1 MRIRGV
7 WRPCYFLTFWL
18 SQRCRIPR
26 LTPWGYTIC
35 AMKLALALALLAP
48 LYAQDVETKL
58 VIAGDV
64 AHPLT
69 LSKEELAKMPR
80 TSVTV
85 KGEDDTETTYEG
97 VLLYDILKQ
106 AGAPLDKQ
114 LMGKAL
120 ASYVLAEARD
130 GYQVVYT
137 LTELD
142 PSFTSNKIIVAD
154 TVNGKPLFPYQ
165 GPLRLV
171 VPGEKKGA
179 RSLRMLEKITV
190 VRLRK

>member
-1 MRIRGV
+1 
-7 WRPCYFLTFWL
+7 
-18 SQRCRIPR
+18 
-26 LTPWGYTIC
+26 
-35 AMKLALALALLAP
+35 MKFALALAFLAP
-48 LYAQDVETKL
+48 LYAQEGDAKL
-58 VIAGDV
+58 IIAGDV
-64 AHPLT
+64 DHPLT
-69 LSKEELAKMPR
+69 LTKGDLSKMPR
-80 TSVTV
+80 TSVTISDN
-85 KGEDDTETTYEG
+85 GADTTYEG

-120 ASYVLAEARD
+120 ASYLLAEARD

-154 TVNGKPLFPYQ
+154 TVNGKPLFQYQ

-171 VPGEKKGA
+171 VPNEKKGA
-179 RSLRMLEKITV
+179 RSIRMLEKITV

>member
-1 MRIRGV
+1 MR
-7 WRPCYFLTFWL
+7 L
-18 SQRCRIPR
+18 S
-26 LTPWGYTIC
+26 
-35 AMKLALALALLAP
+35 LALVILAP
-48 LYAQDVETKL
+48 LYAQDADAKL
-58 VIAGDV
+58 TIAGDV
-64 AHPLT
+64 TTPLT
-69 LSKEELAKMPR
+69 LAKADLAKLPR

-85 KGEDDTETTYEG
+85 KADGTDENTTYEG

-106 AGAPLDKQ
+106 AGAPLGKQ

-137 LTELD
+137 LTEFD
-142 PSFTSNKIIVAD
+142 PSFTDNKIIVAD
-154 TVNGKPLFPYQ
+154 TVNGKPLFQYQ
-165 GPLRLV
+165 GPFRLV

-179 RSLRMLEKITV
+179 RSIRMLEKITV

>member
-1 MRIRGV
+1 
-7 WRPCYFLTFWL
+7 
-18 SQRCRIPR
+18 
-26 LTPWGYTIC
+26 
-35 AMKLALALALLAP
+35 MKLALALAFLAP
-48 LYAQDVETKL
+48 LYAQDADAKL
-58 VIAGDV
+58 IIAGDV
-64 AHPLT
+64 THPLT
-69 LSKEELAKMPR
+69 LTKDDLAKMPR

-85 KGEDDTETTYEG
+85 KGEGSDATETTYEG
-97 VLLYDILKQ
+97 VLLYDVLKQ

-154 TVNGKPLFPYQ
+154 TIDGKPLFSYQ

-171 VPGEKKGA
+171 VPGEKKGG
-179 RSLRMLEKITV
+179 RSIRMLEKITV

>member
-1 MRIRGV
+1 M
-7 WRPCYFLTFWL
+7 F
-18 SQRCRIPR
+18 
-26 LTPWGYTIC
+26 
-35 AMKLALALALLAP
+35 AMKLALALVLLAP
-48 LYAQDVETKL
+48 LPGQDADAKL
-58 VIAGDV
+58 IVAGDV
-64 AHPLT
+64 STPLT
-69 LSKEELAKMPR
+69 LTKADLAKMPR
-80 TSVTV
+80 TSVSV
-85 KGEDDTETTYEG
+85 KGEGDEEATYEG
-97 VLLYDILKQ
+97 VLLYEILKQ

-154 TVNGKPLFPYQ
+154 TVNGKPLFQYQ

-179 RSLRMLEKITV
+179 RSIRMLEKITV

>member
-1 MRIRGV
+1 
-7 WRPCYFLTFWL
+7 
-18 SQRCRIPR
+18 
-26 LTPWGYTIC
+26 
-35 AMKLALALALLAP
+35 MKLALALAFLAP
-48 LYAQDVETKL
+48 LYAQDPDAKL
-58 VIAGDV
+58 IIAGDV

-69 LSKEELAKMPR
+69 LTKDDLAKLPR

-85 KGEDDTETTYEG
+85 KGEGNDAAETTYEG

-142 PSFTSNKIIVAD
+142 PSFTNNKIIVAD
-154 TVNGKPLFPYQ
+154 TVDGKPLFPYQ

-179 RSLRMLEKITV
+179 RSIRMLEKITV

>member
-1 MRIRGV
+1 
-7 WRPCYFLTFWL
+7 
-18 SQRCRIPR
+18 
-26 LTPWGYTIC
+26 
-35 AMKLALALALLAP
+35 MKLALALAFLAP
-48 LYAQDVETKL
+48 LYAQDVEAKL
-58 VIAGDV
+58 TISGDV
-64 AHPLT
+64 THPLT
-69 LSKEELAKMPR
+69 LTKADLAKMPR
-80 TSVTV
+80 TTVTV
-85 KGEDDTETTYEG
+85 KNEGNGEGTETTYEG

-114 LMGKAL
+114 LMGKGL

-137 LTELD
+137 LTEID
-142 PSFTSNKIIVAD
+142 PSFTDNKIIVAD
-154 TVNGKPLFPYQ
+154 TINGKPLFPYQ
-165 GPLRLV
+165 GPLRIV

>member
-1 MRIRGV
+1 
-7 WRPCYFLTFWL
+7 
-18 SQRCRIPR
+18 
-26 LTPWGYTIC
+26 
-35 AMKLALALALLAP
+35 MKLALALAFLAP
-48 LYAQDVETKL
+48 LYAQDPEAKL
-58 VIAGDV
+58 IVAGDV
-64 AHPLT
+64 SHPLT
-69 LSKEELAKMPR
+69 LTKEDLAKMPR

-85 KGEDDTETTYEG
+85 KGEGSDAMETTYEG
-97 VLLYDILKQ
+97 VLLYDVLKQ

-154 TVNGKPLFPYQ
+154 TIDGKPLFPYQ

-179 RSLRMLEKITV
+179 RSIRMLEKITV

>member
-1 MRIRGV
+1 
-7 WRPCYFLTFWL
+7 
-18 SQRCRIPR
+18 
-26 LTPWGYTIC
+26 
-35 AMKLALALALLAP
+35 MKLVLALVLLAP
-48 LYAQDVETKL
+48 LYGQDADAKL
-58 VIAGDV
+58 TIAGDV
-64 AHPLT
+64 SNPLT
-69 LSKEELAKMPR
+69 LTKAELAQLPR

-85 KGEDDTETTYEG
+85 KGEGNNDEETTYEG
-97 VLLYDILKQ
+97 VLLYDVLTK
-106 AGAPLDKQ
+106 AGAPLGKQ

-142 PSFTSNKIIVAD
+142 PTFTNNKIIVAD
-154 TVNGKPLFPYQ
+154 TVNGKPLFQYQ
-165 GPLRLV
+165 GPFRLV

-179 RSLRMLEKITV
+179 RSIRMLDKITV

>member
-1 MRIRGV
+1 MA
-7 WRPCYFLTFWL
+7 
-18 SQRCRIPR
+18 
-26 LTPWGYTIC
+26 
-35 AMKLALALALLAP
+35 AMKLAFALVFLAP
-48 LYAQDVETKL
+48 LYGQEVDAKL
-58 VIAGDV
+58 TIAGDV
-64 AHPLT
+64 TNPLT
-69 LSKEELAKMPR
+69 LTKADLAKLPR

-85 KGEDDTETTYEG
+85 KGEGDEDTTYEG

-120 ASYVLAEARD
+120 SSYILAEARD

-137 LTELD
+137 LTEMD
-142 PSFTSNKIIVAD
+142 PSFTNNKIIVAD
-154 TVNGKPLFPYQ
+154 TINGKPLFPYQ

-179 RSLRMLEKITV
+179 RSIRMLEKITV
-190 VRLRK
+190 VRL

>member
-1 MRIRGV
+1 
-7 WRPCYFLTFWL
+7 
-18 SQRCRIPR
+18 
-26 LTPWGYTIC
+26 
-35 AMKLALALALLAP
+35 MKLALALLCFAP
-48 LYAQDVETKL
+48 LYGQNTDAPVETKL
-58 VIAGDV
+58 IIAGDV
-64 AHPLT
+64 AHPVT
-69 LSKEELAKMPR
+69 LSKEDLAKFPR

-85 KGEDDTETTYEG
+85 KGEGNDDTETTYEG
-97 VLLYDILKQ
+97 ALLYDVLKH

-154 TVNGKPLFPYQ
+154 TINGKPLFPYQ

-171 VPGEKKGA
+171 APGEKKGA
-179 RSLRMLEKITV
+179 RSIRMLEKITV

>member
-1 MRIRGV
+1 
-7 WRPCYFLTFWL
+7 
-18 SQRCRIPR
+18 
-26 LTPWGYTIC
+26 
-35 AMKLALALALLAP
+35 MKLALALALFAP
-48 LYAQDVETKL
+48 LYAQEVDAKL
-58 VIAGDV
+58 TVAGDV
-64 AHPLT
+64 AVPLT
-69 LSKEELAKMPR
+69 FTKADLAAMPR

-85 KGEDDTETTYEG
+85 KGEGNDEETTYEG
-97 VLLYDILKQ
+97 VLLYDILKK

-130 GYQVVYT
+130 GYQVLYT
-137 LTELD
+137 LTEID

-179 RSLRMLEKITV
+179 RSIRMLEKITV

>member
-1 MRIRGV
+1 
-7 WRPCYFLTFWL
+7 
-18 SQRCRIPR
+18 
-26 LTPWGYTIC
+26 
-35 AMKLALALALLAP
+35 MKLALALVLLAP
-48 LYAQDVETKL
+48 LYGQDADAKL
-58 VIAGDV
+58 TIAGDV
-64 AHPLT
+64 TNPLT
-69 LSKEELAKMPR
+69 LTKADLAKLPR
-80 TSVTV
+80 TSVTI
-85 KGEDDTETTYEG
+85 KGEGGDEENTYEG

-106 AGAPLDKQ
+106 AGAPLDKH

-137 LTELD
+137 LAELD
-142 PSFTSNKIIVAD
+142 PSFTDKKIIVAD
-154 TVNGKPLFPYQ
+154 TVNGKPLFQYQ

-171 VPGEKKGA
+171 VPGEKKAA